1 MSTEFYKEVEGFVS
15 LEGVAAESAAPFI
28 SFPEK
33 KLLLQMV
40 PLRDY
45 SSNPLQ
51 FQTLSEAYERKGW
64 LLIHLWEDVWNSK
77 RPIVRSRLSSL
88 LGNFKRVHA
97 RQTVVRRIDKPAA
110 GAFFEHNHLQGSPQV
125 KHKYGLFLNDEL
137 VAAASFSAARPMVR
151 HAATFHSYEL
161 VRFANLSGHVVTGGL
176 SKLLAQFIAD
186 VQPDDIMS
194 YADRD
199 WSLGRSYEKLG
210 FTFVE
215 NTPPQLFYIHPQE
228 QVRYYLQRLPGGR
241 HEDELLAK
249 GYLRIYNAGNKKYL
263 KLLKQV

>member
-77 RPIVRSRLSSL
+77 RPIVRL
-88 LGNFKRVHA
+88 LV
-97 RQTVVRRIDKPAA
+97 
-110 GAFFEHNHLQGSPQV
+110 
-125 KHKYGLFLNDEL
+125 Y
-137 VAAASFSAARPMVR
+137 
-151 HAATFHSYEL
+151 
-161 VRFANLSGHVVTGGL
+161 
-176 SKLLAQFIAD
+176 
-186 VQPDDIMS
+186 
-194 YADRD
+194 
-199 WSLGRSYEKLG
+199 
-210 FTFVE
+210 
-215 NTPPQLFYIHPQE
+215 
-228 QVRYYLQRLPGGR
+228 
-241 HEDELLAK
+241 
-249 GYLRIYNAGNKKYL
+249 
-263 KLLKQV
+263 